1 MKLTNILSLCTLA
14 VAATAA
20 APTAHAQAPA
30 ATATGPVELRIATLA
45 PSGSPW
51 MAVLDK
57 TAAEIKTQTGGRV
70 TLKYFEGGQ
79 QGDER
84 DFVRKIKL
92 GQLDG
97 AAVTAIG
104 LSMIDESIRV
114 LELPM
119 MFAST
124 EEVDYVTDKM
134 WPYFQ
139 RKFEKKGFK
148 LNDRGEVGW
157 AYFLS
162 KSKVASLADL
172 KGLKLWQWGDDQLV
186 GAMFK
191 KLSLNGVPLGVPEVD
206 SSLTSGRITACYGSP
221 VAAVALQWYTKVKF
235 MTSMPM
241 SYGIG
246 ATVVSLETV
255 KKISAED
262 QAKVQSIGKAGSK
275 KLRKVIRKANDD
287 AKATMIRKG
296 VQVVPTPQA
305 LVDEFTKN
313 ALEVHKQLVGKIY
326 SQDELDMVLKYR
338 DEFRAKNGKPAG
350 TKGSPGTG
358 TPPTAP
364 STPGAPGKPPGTPG
378 KPPATK

>member
-1 MKLTNILSLCTLA
+1 MITKVLGLALATALTSISLASLA
-14 VAATAA
+14 GTAA
-20 APTAHAQAPA
+20 AD
-30 ATATGPVELRIATLA
+30 PVELRIATLA

-57 TAAEIKTQTGGRV
+57 SAAEIKEKTAGRV

-114 LELPM
+114 LELPR
-119 MFAST
+119 MFANV
-124 EEVDYVTDKM
+124 EEVDYVADKM

-139 RKFEKKGFK
+139 KKFEKKGFK

-162 KSKVASLADL
+162 KTKVESIADL
-172 KGLKLWQWGDDQLV
+172 KGQKLWQWGDDRLV

-191 KLSLNGVPLGVPEVD
+191 KLGLNGVPLGVPEVD
-206 SSLTSGRITACYGSP
+206 AGLTSGRITACYGSP
-221 VAAVALQWYTKVKF
+221 VAAVALQWYTKIKY

-246 ATVVSLETV
+246 ATVVRIETV
-255 KKISAED
+255 AKISAED
-262 QAKVQSIGKAGSK
+262 QKTVQEIGKAGSK
-275 KLRKVIRKANDD
+275 KLRKVLRKANED
-287 AKATMIRKG
+287 AKATMTRKG
-296 VQVVPTPQA
+296 VTIVNTPQA
-305 LVDEFTKN
+305 VVDEFTKN
-313 ALEVHKQLVGKIY
+313 AFEVHKQLVGSVY
-326 SQDELDMVLKYR
+326 SQEELDMVTKYR
-338 DEFRAKNGKPAG
+338 DEFRAKK
-350 TKGSPGTG
+350 K
-358 TPPTAP
+358 
-364 STPGAPGKPPGTPG
+364 
-378 KPPATK
+378 